1 MFSHDSF
8 KTPFSFKIG
17 FNKLDYAFREG
28 SCRQRH
34 VYKEG
39 CAIVSMPLALATPS
53 FSSCFTKFLQK
64 LAVHLYLF

>member
-39 CAIVSMPLALATPS
+39 CAIVGTPLA
-53 FSSCFTKFLQK
+53 SCFTKFLQK
-64 LAVHLYLF
+64 LAAHLYLF